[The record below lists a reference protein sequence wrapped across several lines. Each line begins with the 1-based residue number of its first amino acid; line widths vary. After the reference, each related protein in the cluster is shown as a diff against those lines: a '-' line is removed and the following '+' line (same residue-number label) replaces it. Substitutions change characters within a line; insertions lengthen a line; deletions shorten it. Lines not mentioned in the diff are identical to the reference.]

1 MATIEEIK
9 AKYCADDSGYAASI
23 QSKWNSLVKKAKAS
37 LKPSEF
43 SPKIQKIDESV
54 KAECQRLYDQVKAE
68 ADALQKL
75 ARKME
80 NEAVSYNRGK
90 NGIRLVA

>member
-1 MATIEEIK
+1 MATVDEIRS
-9 AKYCADDSGYAASI
+9 KYCADDASYAASAL
-23 QSKWNSLVKKAKAS
+23 SKWNSLVKRAKTS

-43 SPKIQKIDESV
+43 SPKIQKIDDSV
-54 KAECQRLYDQVKAE
+54 RNECQRLYEQVKSE

-80 NEAVSYNRGK
+80 NEAVYYNRGK
-90 NGIRLVA
+90 NGIRLVQ